1 MRFDAATCEPRPWK
15 NQGGVTRELASCLEA
30 GETLWR
36 LSLADIDRD
45 GAFSAFPGF
54 ERIHTIILGQGLTL
68 TDDDTTLQAR
78 PCEPLV
84 FSGDLAVSATL
95 TDGPCRAFNV
105 IFDPLKIQ
113 AEATIVETGEV
124 RHGSDQ
130 AVLFMI
136 KGRAA
141 LEGGGML
148 EAGQG
153 ILWDAPASANLESGA
168 MALCVRLKQL
178 D

>member
-1 MRFDAATCEPRPWK
+1 MRFDAATCEPKPWK
-15 NQGGVTRELASCLEA
+15 NNGGVTRELASCLEA

-68 TDDDTTLQAR
+68 SDDETTLQAR
-78 PCEPLV
+78 PCVPLV

-95 TDGPCRAFNV
+95 TAGPCRAFNV
-105 IFDPLKIQ
+105 IFDPQKIQ
-113 AEATIVETGEV
+113 AEARVVEAGVVAHATE
-124 RHGSDQ
+124 Q
-130 AVLFMI
+130 MVLFMI
-136 KGRAA
+136 KGSAA
-141 LEGGGML
+141 LHGGGVL

-153 ILWDAPASANLESGA
+153 IQWSAPASANLSSGA
-168 MALCVRLKQL
+168 MGLCVTLKPVG
-178 D
+178 